1 MNILGLST
9 TSSFPFV
16 KAAWELPAWGKKKT
30 VPAATSSNISER
42 QVPSDPLGDW
52 FLNLPDLL
60 DPKQV
65 SMILRSGL
73 AGNIWQ
79 ASQLNSKMC
88 DSWPTYRKCLTEIRT
103 AVKMVKFK
111 VAPYTVDDGE
121 EPTESAT
128 EKAELVRRCFDS
140 FEPDRFADEDAF
152 KGMVFDLTDSIANG
166 LSVVELLWDLKRKGP
181 NGPEKTVRASAW
193 VHPRHIG
200 VGEDGSVGVVD
211 DGRGD
216 PMMFRPTFSKIQLR
230 NPSKFLV
237 AKYKSKSGSPLGAGE
252 MRCLA
257 LAWLNIVFA
266 MDWMRNMG
274 QKYGQ
279 PFIAIPYA
287 PGISESEKME
297 FWRAAKRAGAQGHMA
312 YPRHSPDLK
321 PEIIPAQNMTS
332 DNPIRVMVD
341 IAEKWCVQLLLGQT
355 LTSDTGDGGKGG
367 SSYALGAVHAGVKQ
381 EKLESIADWIAEIL
395 QTQLATR
402 LVAENWGED
411 AGEVPKI
418 HADFTH
424 VESPMEAAQRIGVVT
439 AQCKLPVL
447 AEEAYEALGL
457 TQPQAGQEV
466 VSNGKIG
473 KQDEPMSDDEAW
485 DKNMDRS
492 VKQAE
497 MQMALQ
503 GEAQGGGGEPGAG
516 RGGRG
521 DQSGGASEEPAP
533 DEEQAV
539 AAHHRKIHA
548 DALRDAL
555 RAATNEQ
562 LDAIEPLVVRARDA
576 GGGNGEWR
584 DVQNAVKSIAG
595 GDRIQFDFEKSNQ
608 EDHEQ
613 QVQ

>member
-1 MNILGLST
+1 MSFLGLST
-9 TSSFPFV
+9 RGSFPFV
-16 KAAWELPAWGKKKT
+16 KAAWELPAWGKKKA
-30 VPAATSSNISER
+30 VPQMSASDLGAR

-52 FLNLPDLL
+52 FLCLADLL

-65 SMILRSGL
+65 SMILRGAL
-73 AGNIWQ
+73 AGNLWQ
-79 ASQLNSKMC
+79 AAQLNAKMM
-88 DSWPTYRKCLTEIRT
+88 DSWPTYRKCLTELRT
-103 AVKMVKFK
+103 SVKMVKFK
-111 VAPYTVDDGE
+111 VSPYTVDDGE
-121 EPTESAT
+121 EPSDSAT

-200 VGEDGSVGVVD
+200 IDENGAVGVVD

-216 PMMFRPTFSKIQLR
+216 PLMFRPTFSKLQLK

-257 LAWLNIVFA
+257 MCWVNIVYA
-266 MDWMRNMG
+266 MDWIRNAG

-287 PGISESEKME
+287 PGIAESEKE
-297 FWRAAKRAGAQGHMA
+297 AFKRAAKQCGAQGYMA
-312 YPRHSPDLK
+312 YPRISADMK
-321 PEIIPAQNMTS
+321 PEIFPAQNMTG
-332 DNPIRVMVD
+332 DNPVRVMVD

-424 VESPMEAAQRIGVVT
+424 VESPMEAAQRMGVVT
-439 AQCKLPVL
+439 SQCRLPVL

-457 TQPQAGQEV
+457 TQPQPGQEV

-473 KQDEPMSDDEAW
+473 KQDEPMNDDDAW
-485 DKNMDRS
+485 EKNMGRQ

-497 MQMALQ
+497 VQMALQ
-503 GEAQGGGGEPGAG
+503 AEAQGGGPGAG
-516 RGGRG
+516 GPGAGGQ
-521 DQSGGASEEPAP
+521 DQGGGEEEPP
-533 DEEQAV
+533 EEEAI
-539 AAHHRKIHA
+539 AAHHHRRMHS

-555 RAATNEQ
+555 RAATPDQ
-562 LDAIEPLVVRARDA
+562 LDELEPLLVRAQEA
-576 GGGNGEWR
+576 KSGGNGEWH
-584 DVQNAVKSIAG
+584 DVEQAVGRIA
-595 GDRIQFDFEKSNQ
+595 DNNRIKLYG
-608 EDHEQ
+608 
-613 QVQ
+613 